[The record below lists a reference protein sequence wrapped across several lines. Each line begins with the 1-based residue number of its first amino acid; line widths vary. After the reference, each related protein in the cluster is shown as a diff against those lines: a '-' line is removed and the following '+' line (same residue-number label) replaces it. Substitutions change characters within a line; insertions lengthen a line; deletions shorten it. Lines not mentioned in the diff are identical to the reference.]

1 MKVNIPALTNQ
12 RLLIDTFLKKTI
24 GTFSFIIFVSCIP
37 NLLTHTGQTSH
48 KVESYVD
55 FYLC

>member
-12 RLLIDTFLKKTI
+12 RLLIDTFLKTI